1 MEAGDQNRRIPQN
14 KRLYQNWDG
23 YFGYYSE
30 LRTPIKEHIII
41 SEQTFVYATESGEGN
56 GTMSENELALI
67 MKIRSSDDP
76 EKMMDY
82 IEELLF
88 NPQKFQEASRVLAAQ
103 REI

>member
-1 MEAGDQNRRIPQN
+1 
-14 KRLYQNWDG
+14 
-23 YFGYYSE
+23 
-30 LRTPIKEHIII
+30 
-41 SEQTFVYATESGEGN
+41 
-56 GTMSENELALI
+56 MSENELALI